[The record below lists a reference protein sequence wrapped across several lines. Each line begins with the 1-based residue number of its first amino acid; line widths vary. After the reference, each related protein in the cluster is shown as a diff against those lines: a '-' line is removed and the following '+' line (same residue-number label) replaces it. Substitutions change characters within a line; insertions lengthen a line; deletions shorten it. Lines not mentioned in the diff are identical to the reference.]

1 MPGHFL
7 ILLEKG
13 RPRPA
18 PAIAQWASL
27 GQTQRE
33 ERGEV
38 VGDIEGDGV
47 APGLPWSPPPSREVR
62 GLTSK
67 L

>member
-1 MPGHFL
+1 MYLIKFHSLPGHFL

-47 APGLPWSPPPSREVR
+47 APVPWSPLPAE
-62 GLTSK
+62 K
-67 L
+67 